1 MRGAGASAGRVE
13 TIQAT
18 ICFNHRGLG
27 LEWRL
32 DVAEP
37 LAQQ

>member
-1 MRGAGASAGRVE
+1 MRGTRAGARRVE

-18 ICFNHRGLG
+18 IGFNHCRLW